1 MLNWASF
8 WKQLGGNFL
17 TINAVVDQTLCTI
30 IINWTLIQT
39 ETKKYIKI
47 AVKIANLCG
56 KDMPYA
62 HFAEI
67 CGNLRNMRQ
76 SHICIKLTCL
86 TIRPP
91 SYNINSLCIHPM
103 GHGSI
108 SSQVV
113 RPSISAYMNNYVNV
127 QQGRGILRMTCSR
140 LQSGHYM
147 TQPVLTCTLVK
158 RWNIFLQQV
167 VYCLHAHAE

>member
-1 MLNWASF
+1 
-8 WKQLGGNFL
+8 
-17 TINAVVDQTLCTI
+17 
-30 IINWTLIQT
+30 
-39 ETKKYIKI
+39 
-47 AVKIANLCG
+47 
-56 KDMPYA
+56 MPYA

-76 SHICIKLTCL
+76 SHIRIKLTCL

-91 SYNINSLCIHPM
+91 SYNINSLYIHPM

-113 RPSISAYMNNYVNV
+113 RPSVSAYMNNYVNV

-140 LQSGHYM
+140 LLVWPLYDSTCVDLYLGQKMEYF
-147 TQPVLTCTLVK
+147 LTASFTVCMPMPNNNKHICIDRQIAKLIYIVP
-158 RWNIFLQQV
+158 I
-167 VYCLHAHAE
+167 H